1 MEFYSKF
8 VKCFEKFSFLV
19 IKKKIFNE
27 VKKSRAWLKDTPT
40 TLIDRNWMSYVLE
53 IWALSVHIKADPSKQ
68 KKQCILKFMYSKLLI
83 MGALQIG
90 F

>member
-19 IKKKIFNE
+19 IKKKYIFNE

-40 TLIDRNWMSYVLE
+40 TLIDRN
-53 IWALSVHIKADPSKQ
+53 
-68 KKQCILKFMYSKLLI
+68 
-83 MGALQIG
+83 
-90 F
+90 

>member
-19 IKKKIFNE
+19 IKKKKKNFNE

-53 IWALSVHIKADPSKQ
+53 MSTLCP
-68 KKQCILKFMYSKLLI
+68 Y
-83 MGALQIG
+83 
-90 F
+90 